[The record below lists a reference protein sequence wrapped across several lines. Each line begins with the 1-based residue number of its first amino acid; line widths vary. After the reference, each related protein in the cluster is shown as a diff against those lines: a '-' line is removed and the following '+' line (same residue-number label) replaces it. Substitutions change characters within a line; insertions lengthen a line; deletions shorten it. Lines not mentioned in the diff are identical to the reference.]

1 MTNSEKRAQ
10 TVKSTLY
17 LIAISIVM
25 FVGLLLRP
33 EAIPRNTNQIV
44 EYLTTLADI
53 PNSVTA
59 VILGSRLFDTI
70 GEVTVFTVAGLGV
83 KILLV
88 VKIFYV
94 LKAIVLHLD
103 F

>member
-1 MTNSEKRAQ
+1 MTHSRNTAQ
-10 TVKSTLY
+10 TFKSTLY

-33 EAIPRNTNQIV
+33 EAIPRDTNQIV
-44 EYLTTLADI
+44 DYLTSLADI

-70 GEVTVFTVAGLGV
+70 GEVTVFTVAGIGV
-83 KILLV
+83 KIL
-88 VKIFYV
+88 
-94 LKAIVLHLD
+94 
-103 F
+103 